1 MERTVGAALRGRPW
15 FGIRF
20 AKSETVVFLNPAQTM
35 GGHGGP
41 PLQYVR
47 WCLMIVLAFATTVH
61 AHEGPPVPL
70 FVDQKVDRYV
80 VSVWTD
86 PDVGTA
92 LFFVI
97 VNADNLPPDL
107 HVQIGVQPVSGR
119 LAEVF
124 YPAEREN
131 LQGRVQYKSQVQF
144 DAQELWRVRV
154 QLKSSQSGNAETL
167 ATVEATPPGYGRWD
181 LLIYLLPFL
190 AVGLLWAVVMIRK
203 VKQRT
208 GDT

>member
-1 MERTVGAALRGRPW
+1 MNVRKGLLLFIVFAFARTV
-15 FGIRF
+15 
-20 AKSETVVFLNPAQTM
+20 T
-35 GGHGGP
+35 
-41 PLQYVR
+41 
-47 WCLMIVLAFATTVH
+47 
-61 AHEGPPVPL
+61 AHEGPPFPL

-97 VNADNLPPDL
+97 VNGQELPKDL
-107 HVQIGVQPVSGR
+107 RVQIGVQPVSGR

-131 LQGRVQYKSQVQF
+131 VQGRVQFKSQVQF
-144 DAQELWRVRV
+144 DAQEFWRVRV
-154 QLKSSQSGNAETL
+154 QLQSAQSGNAETV

-181 LLIYLLPFL
+181 LLIYLVPFL
-190 AVGLLWAVVMIRK
+190 AVGLLWAIAMIRK
-203 VKQRT
+203 AKQRS
-208 GDT
+208 GDI